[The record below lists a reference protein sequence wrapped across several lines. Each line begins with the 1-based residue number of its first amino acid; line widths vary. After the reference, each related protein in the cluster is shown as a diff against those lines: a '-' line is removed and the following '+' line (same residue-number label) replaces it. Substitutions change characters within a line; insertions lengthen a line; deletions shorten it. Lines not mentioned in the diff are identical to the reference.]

1 MALARQRIVVSRLA
15 LPGPSPLCSALQVGL
30 LQERVN
36 EKVGEAVALYNQLYQ
51 MRKLLP
57 QELAVQAERDAS
69 AATSP
74 PGSPLPVQGRLCPCA
89 CF

>member
-1 MALARQRIVVSRLA
+1 
-15 LPGPSPLCSALQVGL
+15 VGL

-74 PGSPLPVQGRLCPCA
+74 PGSPLPVQGRLCPSA